1 MYQAVFIKGLNMNHE
16 LLMKALGECVVIM
29 FMCFHYA
36 SAILCVLVE
45 TRGRRVMSVSQFITF
60 PFHDSISWSINP
72 QDREFYNTI

>member
-1 MYQAVFIKGLNMNHE
+1 MYQGVFIKGLNMNHE
-16 LLMKALGECVVIM
+16 LLIMALGECIVIM

-72 QDREFYNTI
+72 QDKEFYNTI

>member
-1 MYQAVFIKGLNMNHE
+1 MNHE
-16 LLMKALGECVVIM
+16 LLMKALGEHVVVM

-36 SAILCVLVE
+36 SAIVCVRVYMCMYVCVLVE

-72 QDREFYNTI
+72 QDTAFYNTI